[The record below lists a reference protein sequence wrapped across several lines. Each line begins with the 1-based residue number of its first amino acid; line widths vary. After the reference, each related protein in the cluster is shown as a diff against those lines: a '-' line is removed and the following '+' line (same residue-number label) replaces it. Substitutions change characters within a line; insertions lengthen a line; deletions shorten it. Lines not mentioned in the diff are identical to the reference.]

1 MSHFEALFSSRFF
14 FEFSTVAYFIVIWQL
29 MSNYELIR
37 LKRSVSSFMFKL
49 CNELFFST
57 AFNAPCICPKIRYD
71 DYWHASH
78 LLCFWIKKLVLTALY
93 SRGTNAPSK
102 NKKRKER
109 EKNKLCHRWCSKP
122 ASHPLPVE
130 IRSPMFPFFGLDSI
144 GSRVSGKE
152 PSTLACSASD
162 SKPYFSLRACSASQV
177 TSSHQPLRMPAY
189 YEKFR
194 YLTSNTHASC
204 ILTLNSHVF

>member
-1 MSHFEALFSSRFF
+1 MSYFFQLHLMLHAYVQRFDMMIIGKLAIF
-14 FEFSTVAYFIVIWQL
+14 F
-29 MSNYELIR
+29 
-37 LKRSVSSFMFKL
+37 
-49 CNELFFST
+49 
-57 AFNAPCICPKIRYD
+57 
-71 DYWHASH
+71 
-78 LLCFWIKKLVLTALY
+78 CFWIKKLVLTALY

-109 EKNKLCHRWCSKP
+109 EKNKLCRRWCSKP

-194 YLTSNTHASC
+194 YLTSNTHASHFDIKFAC
-204 ILTLNSHVF
+204 LLKYDIERANSFEMGDFGSFSKFCEFH

>member
-1 MSHFEALFSSRFF
+1 MSFF
-14 FEFSTVAYFIVIWQL
+14 FQL
-29 MSNYELIR
+29 HLMLHVYVQRFNMMIIGTLAIFFVFES
-37 LKRSVSSFMFKL
+37 RSW
-49 CNELFFST
+49 C
-57 AFNAPCICPKIRYD
+57 
-71 DYWHASH
+71 W
-78 LLCFWIKKLVLTALY
+78 LLCIREEQTPLQKTKKE
-93 SRGTNAPSK
+93 K
-102 NKKRKER
+102 R
-109 EKNKLCHRWCSKP
+109 EKNKLCRRWCSKP

-130 IRSPMFPFFGLDSI
+130 IRSPMFPFFGLDFI